1 MPSRQPPAA
10 SRQPPAASRQLGK
23 GYFLEVLHG
32 FSLIQIILM
41 DAVCMKVGDWQV
53 KTLAFEVILG
63 VGSFLRSGVQT
74 DAV

>member
-1 MPSRQPPAA
+1 
-10 SRQPPAASRQLGK
+10 
-23 GYFLEVLHG
+23 
-32 FSLIQIILM
+32 M
-41 DAVCMKVGDWQV
+41 DAVCIKVGDWQV